1 METLVD
7 AIFDCNNPL
16 YQVLG
21 AASRCIGITI
31 GDPAG
36 VGPEVIAKA
45 LKSRK
50 LMPGFR
56 YEVIGEPGGIAPGRS
71 TKRSATVALRAL
83 DEAVARWKRGELA
96 AIVTGPIQKETMA
109 AIGFPFPGH
118 TEYFAHHCG
127 VKEDDVVMM
136 LADPKLRV
144 ALCSTHCSLLDAIRN
159 LNVPKI
165 VHVARTS
172 AAFLHRIGIAK
183 PRLALAGVN
192 PHAGEGGL
200 FGDEEARLLQ
210 PALKALRR
218 YEKAERFT
226 ITGPHSPDTVFNR
239 AVEGEF
245 DTVVCAYHDQGL
257 IPFKLVAFSSGVNIS
272 LGLPLIRTSPDHGT
286 ALNIAGNGVADAR
299 SMVEA
304 INVAALMVRSSVSR
318 NLSEKSSRMKSR
330 RK

>member
-1 METLVD
+1 MSRPPSTLS
-7 AIFDCNNPL
+7 P
-16 YQVLG
+16 
-21 AASRCIGITI
+21 CIGLTI

-36 VGPEVIAKA
+36 IGPEVIAKA
-45 LKSRK
+45 LRSGK
-50 LMPGFR
+50 LAKGFR
-56 YEVIGEPGGIAPGRS
+56 YEVIGERGDIAPGRS
-71 TKRSATVALRAL
+71 TRKSARVALNAL

-144 ALCSTHCSLLDAIRN
+144 ALCSTHCSLLDAIQQ

-165 VHVARTS
+165 IHVARTT

-183 PRLALAGVN
+183 PRLALAALN

-200 FGDEEARLLQ
+200 FGDEESRILA

-226 ITGPHSPDTVFNR
+226 ITGPHSPDTLFHR
-239 AVEGEF
+239 AVQGGF
-245 DTVVCAYHDQGL
+245 DAVVCLYHDQGL
-257 IPFKLVAFSSGVNIS
+257 IPFKLIAFSSGVNIS

-286 ALNIAGNGVADAR
+286 ALDLAGKGVADAR

-304 INVAALMVRSSVSR
+304 INVAALMVRSSVTGFKT
-318 NLSEKSSRMKSR
+318 EKSSR
-330 RK
+330 